1 MVGYSGSQALLYDL
15 SSATEYNMNALIP
28 TNSPFTQLTTAN
40 DINNNNEFIG
50 EGLVDGVEHGFVGQI
65 SSVPE
70 PLTSFSSASV
80 PSACWLIVGD
90 DGPNSPLPSARFFWR
105 FFLRYHEEPFPP
117 MRFFAG
123 DFWFDES
130 DRTFNLWGDRQGS
143 GVSRN
148 ATRNKESGV
157 RYSSSRHG
165 RHPRFQDFRWNCC
178 KTTSSTPAFLIRTLV
193 VLTNISIGR
202 SKFGDRHWNSGVGL
216 LPTRIGRPVFKRRP
230 SGQDEVWSERA
241 DFSPLGTSGPLPCV
255 EMPVIFRAV
264 GSVADPSPVV
274 EWRQLAEDV
283 KELSSP
289 LSIACCGVAP
299 MGKFYKDWP
308 CVLDVVA
315 TVQPLG
321 NSNRLS
327 RVHVVLGLGSCSR
340 TRVVPL
346 PVG

>member
-1 MVGYSGSQALLYDL
+1 
-15 SSATEYNMNALIP
+15 
-28 TNSPFTQLTTAN
+28 
-40 DINNNNEFIG
+40 
-50 EGLVDGVEHGFVGQI
+50 
-65 SSVPE
+65 
-70 PLTSFSSASV
+70 
-80 PSACWLIVGD
+80 
-90 DGPNSPLPSARFFWR
+90 
-105 FFLRYHEEPFPP
+105 

-340 TRVVPL
+340 TRVRSQLANLANWPSLNSSHSRRRCSTAADPFGNTLPWFAGSRGRGFVPNSRGRCCC
-346 PVG
+346 PPGTSC